1 MMKRKIAKKLNAD
14 VDRLKLWTV
23 KRIQTDKSDESQE
36 VWDRMKVMEVEDG
49 EIGFW
54 FDDGDGV
61 IVDVDWGIHQSLN
74 CPKPTLSSSSTIS
87 SSCSVPPDLKLE
99 ANKYGI
105 GQRSWK
111 LEMEM
116 FGSMMGIE
124 SLLMLIEVNSSR
136 QNTLWRPEHPG
147 GPPEHH
153 AWPST

>member
-61 IVDVDWGIHQSLN
+61 IVDVD
-74 CPKPTLSSSSTIS
+74 
-87 SSCSVPPDLKLE
+87 
-99 ANKYGI
+99 
-105 GQRSWK
+105 
-111 LEMEM
+111 
-116 FGSMMGIE
+116 
-124 SLLMLIEVNSSR
+124 
-136 QNTLWRPEHPG
+136 
-147 GPPEHH
+147 
-153 AWPST
+153 